1 MIKYRLI
8 CKDCNISF
16 DSWFSSSG
24 EYEKLK
30 KQKFI
35 NCQTCSSLN
44 VEKTLMSP
52 NILNKKD
59 DYKVDKQIKKYNETR
74 QIILKYQEFVKK
86 NFDYVGENF
95 SYEARTLHYENKKAS
110 KGIYGKATKEDL
122 KDLKEEGIEIE
133 VIPWIK
139 NTTN

>member
-52 NILNKKD
+52 NILNKKN
-59 DYKVDKQIKKYNETR
+59 DYKNDKQIKKYNETR
-74 QIILKYQEFVKK
+74 QIILKYQII
-86 NFDYVGENF
+86 YSF
-95 SYEARTLHYENKKAS
+95 SS
-110 KGIYGKATKEDL
+110 S
-122 KDLKEEGIEIE
+122 
-133 VIPWIK
+133 
-139 NTTN
+139 